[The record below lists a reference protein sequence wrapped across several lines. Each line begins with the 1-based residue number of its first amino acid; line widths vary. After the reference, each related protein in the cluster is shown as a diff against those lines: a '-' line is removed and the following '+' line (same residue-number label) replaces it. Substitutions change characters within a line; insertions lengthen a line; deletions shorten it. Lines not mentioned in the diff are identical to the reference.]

1 MNALSF
7 FPRHL
12 QILFLQEIVFVCF
25 YLFTV
30 VLAEKIERI
39 A

>member
-12 QILFLQEIVFVCF
+12 QILDRKEIVFVCF
-25 YLFTV
+25 YLFTM
-30 VLAEKIERI
+30 EQK
-39 A
+39 